1 MSVSLFRD
9 DIDEHGLMIGKI
21 FLIMSLDE
29 WINLLEKIG
38 FKILEAK
45 TNSDGLSRDGIK
57 WLTLVGQK

>member
-1 MSVSLFRD
+1 
-9 DIDEHGLMIGKI
+9 
-21 FLIMSLDE
+21 MSLDE